1 MGKDDTSLLFRL
13 YNIQQKYRCIYLLSL
28 VLPCAPLV
36 QSIISNMKFRK
47 CSFPLLLLCASA
59 SAFAPLQAHNQARG
73 LQTSAPKNA
82 AFVLQSAETDTETGS
97 TVEKSTNPNFLITVP
112 ITFNDMIKASS
123 QAIRDAK
130 SEGINRQIIRVL
142 LPRDPNSGNLG
153 QYFEDTVE
161 VEGGSRGTQDL
172 LLAPPD
178 ESWQGGIMQ
187 LYRAALPS
195 AKEILR
201 RVGGEVGGLP
211 PKLVEDRSIDESGVD
226 GVGLLMTQ
234 SNDPKDDISCFVQP
248 LQETVD
254 AIVNISSQAGQRLCV
269 LMNPQW
275 RNVDDALDSYSKTE
289 GIFGSL
295 ATFLGGKGESLKKLE
310 DGGYKEVYTIE
321 GYVCKGGNVRL
332 MKRFDS
338 DWVVFAEND
347 SETDFIRLGD
357 MESRPTYQDVE
368 KMLDDK
374 GISLKYA
381 RDIGLAPKLE

>member
-1 MGKDDTSLLFRL
+1 
-13 YNIQQKYRCIYLLSL
+13 
-28 VLPCAPLV
+28 
-36 QSIISNMKFRK
+36 MKFIH
-47 CSFPLLLLCASA
+47 CSVPLFISFSSA
-59 SAFAPLQAHNQARG
+59 SAFAPLQAQNQATRR
-73 LQTSAPKNA
+73 LHTSTPKNA
-82 AFVLQSAETDTETGS
+82 AFVLQSTEASSSEITS
-97 TVEKSTNPNFLITVP
+97 TSESNADPNSKINVP
-112 ITFNDMIKASS
+112 FTFNDMVREASLAMS
-123 QAIRDAK
+123 DAK
-130 SEGINRQIIRVL
+130 AEGINRQIIRVL

-153 QYFEDTVE
+153 QYFEEDIE
-161 VEGGSRGTQDL
+161 VEGGGRATQEL

-201 RVGGEVGGLP
+201 KVSGEVGGVP
-211 PKLVEDRSIDESGVD
+211 PKLVEDRSVDESGVD

-234 SNDPKDDISCFVQP
+234 SNNPKDDISCFIQP

-254 AIVNISSQAGQRLCV
+254 AIENISAQAGERLCV

-275 RNVDDALDSYSKTE
+275 RNVDDALDSASKNE
-289 GIFGSL
+289 GILGSL
-295 ATFLGGKGESLKKLE
+295 ASFLGGKGTSLKRLE
-310 DGGYKEVYTIE
+310 DAGYQEVYCIE

-332 MKRFDS
+332 MKRFDT

-347 SETDFIRLGD
+347 SETDFVRLGN
-357 MESRPTYQDVE
+357 MEVRPTYQDVD
-368 KMLDDK
+368 KMLDDM

>member
-1 MGKDDTSLLFRL
+1 M
-13 YNIQQKYRCIYLLSL
+13 
-28 VLPCAPLV
+28 
-36 QSIISNMKFRK
+36 
-47 CSFPLLLLCASA
+47 
-59 SAFAPLQAHNQARG
+59 
-73 LQTSAPKNA
+73 
-82 AFVLQSAETDTETGS
+82 
-97 TVEKSTNPNFLITVP
+97 
-112 ITFNDMIKASS
+112 
-123 QAIRDAK
+123 IRDSSNAMRDAEL
-130 SEGINRQIIRVL
+130 EGINRQIIRIL
-142 LPRDPNSGNLG
+142 LPRDPMSGNLG
-153 QYFEDTVE
+153 QYFEDDVE
-161 VEGGSRGTQDL
+161 VEGGNRGTQDL

-195 AKEILR
+195 AKEVLR
-201 RVGGEVGGLP
+201 RVGGEVGGVP

-248 LQETVD
+248 LQETMD
-254 AIVNISSQAGQRLCV
+254 AILNISSQAGQRLCV

-275 RNVDDALDSYSKTE
+275 RNVDDALDSASKTE

-310 DGGYKEVYTIE
+310 DAGYKEVYTIE

-347 SETDFIRLGD
+347 SETNFIRMGD
-357 MESRPTYQDVE
+357 MKVRPTYQDVE